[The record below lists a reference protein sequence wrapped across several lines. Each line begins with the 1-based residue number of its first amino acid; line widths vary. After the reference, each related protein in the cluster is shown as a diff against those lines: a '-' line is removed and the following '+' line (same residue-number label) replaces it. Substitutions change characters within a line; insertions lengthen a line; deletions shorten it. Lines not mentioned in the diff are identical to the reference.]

1 MLNIAD
7 ASKVLHLSRSH
18 LRRLVV
24 TGELPS
30 EDIDGE
36 VMLDENVVAELGIL
50 LEKNS
55 NDLQERFSNSEKN
68 RQAAIEAIA
77 KSL

>member
-18 LRRLVV
+18 LRRLII

-36 VMLDENVVAELGIL
+36 IMLDENVVAELGVL
-50 LEKNS
+50 LKKNS
-55 NDLQERFSNSEKN
+55 KDLQERFANSEKN
-68 RQAAIEAIA
+68 RQAAVEVIA